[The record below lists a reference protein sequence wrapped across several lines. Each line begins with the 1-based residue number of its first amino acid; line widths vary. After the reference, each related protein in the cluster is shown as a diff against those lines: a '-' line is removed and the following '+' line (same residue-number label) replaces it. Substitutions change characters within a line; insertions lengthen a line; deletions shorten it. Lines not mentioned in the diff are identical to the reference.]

1 MAQLKDCTSNF
12 YSGLCGVNVVIDPQ
26 STNVQSNKDKVLIIG
41 QRSDEGI
48 ADGLHQV
55 IEETRGELFGN
66 NSMLNRMIE
75 EFKDIAPQAEV
86 WVYALPNTGTASVAT
101 MTVTGVDTA
110 RSSGKI
116 YFWVNGQIY
125 QVSFDPEQDTND
137 SVASK
142 IQSVI
147 SATNETLLA
156 TATGNV
162 VTVETLI
169 KGAIGS
175 FLDVRASYDRRQDK
189 RSSSE
194 VTLAIKVKSGDGLP
208 NLSGI
213 QSVSKGFEFVINPYT
228 DDASIQH
235 ISTYL
240 CGQWSGGANSRAFGV
255 FYGSATEAQ
264 AVGTNTNNAL
274 FSYMAIKGALTPS
287 YLESVSYGA
296 KAYDRLNSS
305 SNEIAMSL
313 TSIVMPAMLA
323 PEVDDLYSNEE
334 KSALVASGIG
344 YFDIN
349 RINEVMIGRA
359 VTTYT
364 TDETGSIDISL
375 QDVNKPSQI
384 AYLSRYFREKLTAK
398 YTGYALRRDGVVGSA
413 SNKVITLVGVRNYV
427 ITLASSLSELNLIQ
441 DLNGFAESLKVRL
454 NDSGC
459 IEIIVDPELVD
470 QFCCLTVTLNTI

>member
-1 MAQLKDCTSNF
+1 MAQLRNCTSNF

-26 STNVQSNKDKVLIIG
+26 STNVQDNKDKVLIIG
-41 QRSDEGI
+41 QRSDDGS
-48 ADGLHQV
+48 ADGLYQV
-55 IEETRGELFGN
+55 VEDTRGELFGN
-66 NSMLNRMIE
+66 NSMLNRMID
-75 EFKDIAPQAEV
+75 EFKEISPKAEI
-86 WVYALPNTGTASVAT
+86 WAYALPNNGTASTAT
-101 MTVTGVDTA
+101 ITVTGVDTA
-110 RSSGKI
+110 KTSGKI

-147 SATNETLLA
+147 SATNDTLLA
-156 TATGNV
+156 TVTGNA

-169 KGAIGS
+169 KGEVGA
-175 FLDVRASYDRRQDK
+175 FLDVRSSYGRRQDK
-189 RSSSE
+189 RSSNE
-194 VTLAIKVKSGDGLP
+194 VTLAINVKRGGGVP

-213 QSVSKGFEFVINPYT
+213 QSVSEGFEFVINPYT
-228 DDASIQH
+228 DDQSIQDVAF
-235 ISTYL
+235 YL

-264 AVGTNTNNAL
+264 ALGTNTNNAL
-274 FSYMAIKGALTPS
+274 LSYLAIQGALTPS
-287 YLESVSYGA
+287 YLESVSYSA
-296 KAYDRLNSS
+296 KAYDRLNSA

-313 TSIVMPAMLA
+313 TGTVMPAMLA

-349 RINEVMIGRA
+349 RINEVAIGRA

-375 QDVNKPSQI
+375 QDVNKTSQI
-384 AYLSRYFREKLTAK
+384 AYLGRYFREKLTAK

-427 ITLASSLSELNLIQ
+427 ITLANTLSELNLIQ
-441 DLNGFAESLKVRL
+441 DLNGFAESLNVRL
-454 NDSGC
+454 NESGC
-459 IEIIVDPELVD
+459 IEIVVDPELVD

>member
-1 MAQLKDCTSNF
+1 MAQLRDCTSNF
-12 YSGLCGVNVVIDPQ
+12 HSGLCGVNVVIDPQ
-26 STNVQSNKDKVLIIG
+26 ATNVQDNKDRVLIIG
-41 QRSDEGI
+41 QRSDDSS
-48 ADGLHQV
+48 ANGLYKVQ
-55 IEETRGELFGN
+55 EDTRGELFGIN
-66 NSMLNRMIE
+66 AMLNRMID
-75 EFKDIAPQAEV
+75 EFREISPKAEV
-86 WVYALPNTGTASVAT
+86 WAYALPNAGTASTAT

-110 RSSGKI
+110 KSSGKL

-125 QVSFDPEQDTND
+125 QVAFDPEYDTND

-147 SATNETLLA
+147 SATNDTLLA
-156 TATGNV
+156 TVTSNV

-169 KGAIGS
+169 KGDIGA
-175 FLDVRASYDRRQDK
+175 FLDVRSSYGRRQDK
-189 RSSSE
+189 RSSPE
-194 VTLAIKVKSGDGLP
+194 VTLAIKVKRGDGVP

-213 QSVSKGFEFVINPYT
+213 TEVSEGFEFVINPYT
-228 DDASIQH
+228 DDQAIQ
-235 ISTYL
+235 SVAAYL

-255 FYGSATEAQ
+255 FYGSANEAQ
-264 AVGTNTNNAL
+264 ALGTNTNNAL
-274 FSYMAIKGALTPS
+274 LSYLAIDGALTPS

-296 KAYDRLNSS
+296 KAYERLNAS

-313 TSIVMPAMLA
+313 TGTVMPAMLA
-323 PEVDDLYSNEE
+323 PEVGDLYSNEE

-349 RINEVMIGRA
+349 RINEVAIGRA

-364 TDETGSIDISL
+364 TDETGSIDIAL

-413 SNKVITLVGVRNYV
+413 SQRVITLVGVRNYV
-427 ITLASSLSELNLIQ
+427 ITLANELSEMNLIQ
-441 DLNGFAESLKVRL
+441 DLNGFAESLEVRL
-454 NDSGC
+454 TDAGC
-459 IEIIVDPELVD
+459 IEITVDPELVD

>member
-26 STNVQSNKDKVLIIG
+26 STNVQSNNDKVLIIG
-41 QRSDEGI
+41 QISDDGI
-48 ADGLHQV
+48 ANGLHQV
-55 IEETRGELFGN
+55 VEETRSELFGA

-75 EFKDIAPQAEV
+75 EFKEISPKADV
-86 WVYALPNTGTASVAT
+86 WAFALPNTGESSVAT
-101 MTVTGVDTA
+101 ITVTGVDTA
-110 RSSGKI
+110 KSSGKI
-116 YFWVNGQIY
+116 YVWVNGQIY

-147 SATNETLLA
+147 AATNDTLLVSS
-156 TATGNV
+156 TGNV
-162 VTVETLI
+162 VKIETLI
-169 KGAIGS
+169 KGEIGS
-175 FLDVRASYDRRQDK
+175 FLDVRSSYGRRQDK

-194 VTLAIKVKSGDGLP
+194 VTLAIDVKRGDGLP
-208 NLSGI
+208 DLSAI
-213 QSVSKGFEFVINPYT
+213 SSVSEGFEFVINPYT
-228 DDASIQH
+228 DDKSIQAL
-235 ISTYL
+235 STYL

-255 FYGSATEAQ
+255 FYGSVVEAQ
-264 AVGTNTNNAL
+264 ALGTNTNNAL
-274 FSYMAIKGALTPS
+274 FSYMAINGALTPS
-287 YLESVSYGA
+287 YLESVNYGA
-296 KAYDRLNSS
+296 KAYNRLNSS

-313 TSIVMPAMLA
+313 TGTVMPAMLA
-323 PEVDDLYSNEE
+323 PEVADLYRNED

-349 RINEVMIGRA
+349 RINEVVIGRA

-384 AYLSRYFREKLTAK
+384 AYLSRYFRERLTAK

-413 SNKVITLVGVRNYV
+413 SNKVVTLVGVRNYV
-427 ITLASSLSELNLIQ
+427 ITLANALSELNLIQ
-441 DLNGFAESLKVRL
+441 DLNGFTEGLNVRL
-454 NDSGC
+454 NESGC
-459 IEIIVDPELVD
+459 IEITVDPELVD
-470 QFCCLTVTLNTI
+470 QFCCLTLTLNTI

>member
-1 MAQLKDCTSNF
+1 MAQLKNCASNF

-26 STNVQSNKDKVLIIG
+26 STNVQDNKDKVLIIG
-41 QRSDEGI
+41 QRSDDGV
-48 ADGLHQV
+48 ADGLNKV
-55 IEETRGELFGN
+55 VEETRGELFGN

-75 EFKDIAPQAEV
+75 EFKDISPKAEL
-86 WVYALPNTGTASVAT
+86 WAYSLPNSGTASVAT
-101 MTVTGVDTA
+101 ITVTGVDTA
-110 RSSGKI
+110 RASGKI
-116 YFWVNGQIY
+116 FFWVNGQIY

-147 SATNETLLA
+147 SATNDTLLA
-156 TATGNV
+156 TATSNA

-169 KGAIGS
+169 KGAAGS
-175 FLDVRASYDRRQDK
+175 FLDVRSAYGRRQDK

-213 QSVSKGFEFVINPYT
+213 ASVSEGFEFVINPYT
-228 DDASIQH
+228 DEASIKH
-235 ISTYL
+235 LSSYL
-240 CGQWSGGANSRAFGV
+240 CSQWSGGANSRAFGV

-264 AVGTNTNNAL
+264 ALGTNANNAL
-274 FSYMAIKGALTPS
+274 LSYMAIKGALTPN

-296 KAYDRLNSS
+296 KAYNRLNSS

-313 TSIVMPAMLA
+313 TGTVMPAMLA
-323 PEVDDLYSNEE
+323 PEVNDLYSNEE

-349 RINEVMIGRA
+349 RINEVVIGRA

-364 TDETGSIDISL
+364 TDETGSIDVAL

-384 AYLSRYFREKLTAK
+384 AYLSRYFREKLTTK
-398 YTGYALRRDGVVGSA
+398 YTGYALRRDGVVGTA
-413 SNKVITLVGVRNYV
+413 SNKVITLVGVRNY
-427 ITLASSLSELNLIQ
+427 IISLANALSELNLIQ
-441 DLNGFAESLKVRL
+441 DLSGFAESLKVSL
-454 NDSGC
+454 NEAGC
-459 IEIIVDPELVD
+459 IEITVDPELVD

>member
-26 STNVQSNKDKVLIIG
+26 STNIESNNDKVLIIG
-41 QRSDEGI
+41 QRSDDGT
-48 ADGLHQV
+48 ADGLYQV
-55 IEETRGELFGN
+55 IEDTRGELFGS

-75 EFKDIAPQAEV
+75 EFKDISPKAEI
-86 WVYALPNTGTASVAT
+86 WVYALPNEGTASTAT

-110 RSSGKI
+110 RVSGNI

-156 TATGNV
+156 TSNGNV

-169 KGAIGS
+169 KGQIGS
-175 FLDVRASYDRRQDK
+175 FLDVRSSYGRRQDK

-194 VTLAIKVKSGDGLP
+194 VSLDIKIKRGDGLP
-208 NLSGI
+208 DLSKI
-213 QSVSKGFEFVINPYT
+213 KSVSEGFEFVINPYT
-228 DDASIQH
+228 DDNSIQNVAA
-235 ISTYL
+235 YL

-264 AVGTNTNNAL
+264 TLGTNANNAL
-274 FSYMAIKGALTPS
+274 LSYMAIKGALTPS

-296 KAYDRLNSS
+296 KAYNRLNSA

-313 TSIVMPAMLA
+313 TGTAMPAMLA
-323 PEVDDLYSNEE
+323 PEVADLYKNEE
-334 KSALVASGIG
+334 KAALVASGIG

-349 RINEVMIGRA
+349 RINEVVIGRA

-384 AYLSRYFREKLTAK
+384 AYLSRYFREKLTTK

-413 SNKVITLVGVRNYV
+413 SNKVVTLVGVRNYV
-427 ITLASSLSELNLIQ
+427 ITLANALSELNLIQ
-441 DLNGFAESLKVRL
+441 DLNGFAESLNVRL

-459 IEIIVDPELVD
+459 IEITVDPELVD

>member
-189 RSSSE
+189 RSSNE
-194 VTLAIKVKSGDGLP
+194 VTLAIKVKSGGGLP

-240 CGQWSGGANSRAFGV
+240 CGQWSGGANSRVFGV

-441 DLNGFAESLKVRL
+441 DLDGFAESLKVRL